1 MHTHSPLRLHFFHF
15 HHSPLPISHTYT
27 HTHTHTVSCE
37 LIVPPSGKKR
47 AGGLCHSA
55 ENKADDR
62 GMYWARVPHRPTEPL
77 REVTLEDVI
86 LLCSLWQPL
95 AP

>member
-1 MHTHSPLRLHFFHF
+1 MHTHTLPCDCISSTFTTPLSP
-15 HHSPLPISHTYT
+15 SHTHT
-27 HTHTHTVSCE
+27 HTHTHTVSRE

-62 GMYWARVPHRPTEPL
+62 GMYWAGVPHRPTEPL
-77 REVTLEDVI
+77 REVTLENVI
-86 LLCSLWQPL
+86 LLCSLWQPP